1 MSMGQREN
9 ERQRDLWLPTTD
21 LARSPGHPFYE
32 QVNRVLREAE
42 FDEKVEEL
50 CRPFYADSTGRP
62 SIPPGVYFRM
72 LLIGYFEGLGSERE
86 IAWRCADSL
95 ALRDFLGY
103 ALDEA
108 TPNHSSLCRIRQR
121 LDVEVHEA
129 VFSLVLE
136 ILSDR
141 GLLRGKTIGID
152 STTLEA
158 NAALRSIVRRD
169 DGTGYEEFLKKL
181 AKESGIKT
189 PTRKDLAKL
198 DRKRPKKG
206 SNEEWEHPG
215 DPDAQITKMKDGRTH
230 LAHKS
235 EHAVDMDS
243 GAVVAVSLH
252 GGAAGDTQTIY
263 TTMEAAC
270 EEALALGLEMP
281 REWIADKGYH
291 CNETMEMVAEVGLRS
306 YISEPDRGK
315 RRWKGKDTAR
325 RGTNANRRRIRGA
338 RGRRLMRR
346 RGEIS
351 GTQLCPLPGVGRH
364 AQDLAPKSSEHPQ
377 ALSRARRSLQSRDRH
392 ATDPRGGNAEG
403 AGGLAGSS
411 CRPLEHPEMAREAS
425 RPPPGESRHDS
436 NDLRCVGMPATNY
449 EPADR
454 IEPFFNALLG

>member
-1 MSMGQREN
+1 MSMGQHEN
-9 ERQRDLWLPTTD
+9 ERQRDLLLPTTD

-32 QVNRVLREAE
+32 LVNRVLRDAE

-50 CRPFYADSTGRP
+50 CRPFYAESTGRP

-72 LLIGYFEGLGSERE
+72 LLIGYFKGLGSERE

-103 ALDEA
+103 GLDEA

-121 LDVEVHEA
+121 LDVEVPEA

-152 STTLEA
+152 ATTLEA

-181 AKESGIKT
+181 AEESGIKT

-198 DRKRPKKG
+198 DRKRPRKG

-252 GGAAGDTQTIY
+252 GGAAGDTQTLY

-270 EEALALGLEMP
+270 GQALVLGLEMP

-291 CNETMEMVAEVGLRS
+291 CNETMEMVEEVGLRS

-325 RGTNANRRRIRGA
+325 RGTYANRRRIKGA
-338 RGRRLMRR
+338 RGRWLMRR
-346 RGEIS
+346 RGKVVERSFAHCLES
-351 GTQLCPLPGVGRH
+351 GGMRRTWLRGRANILKRYLVH
-364 AQDLAPKSSEHPQ
+364 VAAFNLGIVMRQIL
-377 ALSRARRSLQSRDRH
+377 
-392 ATDPRGGNAEG
+392 G
-403 AGGLAGSS
+403 AGTPKGLA
-411 CRPLEHPEMAREAS
+411 AS
-425 RPPPGESRHDS
+425 RGLLAS
-436 NDLRCVGMPATNY
+436 
-449 EPADR
+449 
-454 IEPFFNALLG
+454 LLGVLRWLVKHLDRFLANPPAIQTVFGPRRHLRPVTNPTTG